1 MINLTYQ
8 IKEKVKEFI
17 PRVYNNK
24 APNDAIF
31 PYAIIKKRGYGD
43 NVNESDFIYIIEL
56 IDNDTDTTEIET
68 IESEMMKSIELNGL
82 DHYCYEDE
90 NLTFEMFYDDAY
102 GDESENNNEYLNS
115 RILEFLVRAYFYD

>member
-17 PRVYNNK
+17 PRVYNRK

-31 PYAIIKKRGYGD
+31 PYAIISRRGYGD
-43 NVNESDFIYIIEL
+43 NVNESDFIYIIEIL
-56 IDNDTDTTEIET
+56 DNGTDTTEIEL
-68 IESEMMKSIELNGL
+68 IESRIMKSVDLDGL

-90 NLTFEMFYDDAY
+90 FLNFEMFYDDCYA
-102 GDESENNNEYLNS
+102 DESEDNNENLNS
-115 RILEFLVRAYFYD
+115 RVLEFFVRAYFYN

>member
-17 PRVYNNK
+17 PRVYNRK
-24 APNDAIF
+24 APESAIF
-31 PYAIIKKRGYGD
+31 PYAIISRRGYGD

-56 IDNDTDTTEIET
+56 LDNDTDTTEIET

-82 DHYCYEDE
+82 DHFCYEDSD
-90 NLTFEMFYDDAY
+90 LTFEMFYDDCY
-102 GDESENNNEYLNS
+102 SDESEDNNEYLNS
-115 RILEFLVRAYFYD
+115 RILEFYVRAYFYN